1 MKIIEAF
8 VLAIGLAMD
17 AFAVSVCKGL
27 AMRKILF
34 KNAIIV
40 GLWFGAFQAAMP
52 LAGYFLGSRFRE
64 YIEAFD
70 HWVAFALLLLI
81 GLNMLREAVFSKED
95 ECENC
100 DCAGASVKAKDMIVP
115 AFATSIDAL
124 VVGIALAMAEQNHD
138 ALGIFPS
145 VGIIGAVTLILCA
158 IGVKIGGAFGAKYKK
173 GAEIAGGI
181 ILILLGIKTVLE
193 HTGILEL

>member
-8 VLAIGLAMD
+8 VLAAGLAMD

-34 KNAIIV
+34 KNALIV
-40 GLWFGAFQAAMP
+40 GIWFGAFQAAMP
-52 LAGYFLGSRFRE
+52 LGGYFLGSRFKE

-81 GLNMLREAVFSKED
+81 GLNMMREAIFSNDED
-95 ECENC
+95 ECE
-100 DCAGASVKAKDMIVP
+100 DCAGASVKAKDMIIP

-124 VVGIALAMAEQNHD
+124 IVGIALAMAEQNTD
-138 ALGIFPS
+138 SIGIFPS
-145 VGIIGAVTLILCA
+145 VAIIGIVTLVLCA
-158 IGVKIGGAFGAKYKK
+158 AGVKIGGVFGAKYKK
-173 GAEIAGGI
+173 GAEITGGI
-181 ILILLGIKTVLE
+181 ILILIGIKTVLE
-193 HTGILEL
+193 HTGILEI